1 MYFHKNMSKH
11 KMLWMLTKM
20 YQKKKGRCFTF
31 IFHLPAKQP
40 YIQDFFLFDACAKI
54 I

>member
-1 MYFHKNMSKH
+1 MSKH

-31 IFHLPAKQP
+31 IFHLPANQP
-40 YIQDFFLFDACAKI
+40 YIQDFFFFYLMRVQRSYKI
-54 I
+54 S